1 MCGSAVF
8 VSFVLVL
15 PAVLKAFDIS
25 YASALFEVDL
35 EKVLKAQ
42 EKKVVFKPFSRRVF
56 TTRDISMIVAER
68 MTNEAILE
76 KLNSFKV
83 KNLVKVELKS
93 VYQGIGIL
101 PGQKN
106 MVYSFTYQSM
116 TETLTDEVV
125 NKAHDKLREKLSA
138 DSEIT
143 LR

>member
-1 MCGSAVF
+1 
-8 VSFVLVL
+8 
-15 PAVLKAFDIS
+15 
-25 YASALFEVDL
+25 
-35 EKVLKAQ
+35 
-42 EKKVVFKPFSRRVF
+42 
-56 TTRDISMIVAER
+56 MIVAER

-93 VYQGIGIL
+93 VYQGVGIL

>member
-1 MCGSAVF
+1 MLAICN
-8 VSFVLVL
+8 

-25 YASALFEVDL
+25 YATALFEVDL
-35 EKVLKAQ
+35 DKVLKAQ
-42 EKKVVFKPFSRRVF
+42 EKKVVFKPFSRQVF

-93 VYQGIGIL
+93 VYQGVGIL